1 MPTLG
6 FDELR
11 VYQCA
16 EQLADQVWTIVR
28 SWDALARDTLGKQLI
43 RAVDSIGAN
52 VAEGCGRGTYRDNR
66 RFVVI
71 ARGSLYE
78 TRHWLRRAFHRKLLN
93 DTQINELKPLIDSLP
108 RMLNAYLKSIG
119 KPGCSRKSTT
129 TDDVA
134 GPAVD
139 EGPMTN
145 D

>member
-66 RFVVI
+66 RFVGL
-71 ARGSLYE
+71 RGDRC
-78 TRHWLRRAFHRKLLN
+78 TKLATGFVGLF
-93 DTQINELKPLIDSLP
+93 TAS
-108 RMLNAYLKSIG
+108 Y
-119 KPGCSRKSTT
+119 
-129 TDDVA
+129 
-134 GPAVD
+134 
-139 EGPMTN
+139 
-145 D
+145 